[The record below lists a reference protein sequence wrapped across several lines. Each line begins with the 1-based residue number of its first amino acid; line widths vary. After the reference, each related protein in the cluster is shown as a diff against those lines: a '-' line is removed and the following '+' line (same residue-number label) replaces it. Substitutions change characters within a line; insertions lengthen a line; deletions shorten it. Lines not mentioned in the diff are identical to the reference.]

1 MAKYLLAYHGGGM
14 PETEEETARV
24 MAAWGE
30 WYGKLGDAIVDPGN
44 PVGRWATVG
53 SDGSTSAGGGAAP
66 VTGYTIVVADSME
79 AALELSQGCP
89 ILGAGGSIQVC
100 ETFEVM

>member
-14 PETEEETARV
+14 PEGDEETARV

-30 WYGKLGDAIVDPGN
+30 WYGKLGDAVVDPGN
-44 PVGRWATVG
+44 AVGGQLA
-53 SDGSTSAGGGAAP
+53 SDGSASEGGGAAP
-66 VTGYTIVVADSME
+66 ITGYTIVSADSME
-79 AALELSQGCP
+79 GAIALSAGCP
-89 ILGAGGSIQVC
+89 ILAAGGSIQVC